1 MVMVAF
7 THDST
12 NKTWS
17 EAYEL
22 LQGVADDCSGDETNQ
37 ELTFKRDHRNR
48 THHQL
53 GEYRHL
59 LKQNFC
65 RTDIYED

>member
-22 LQGVADDCSGDETNQ
+22 LQGVAEDCSGDES
-37 ELTFKRDHRNR
+37 
-48 THHQL
+48 
-53 GEYRHL
+53 
-59 LKQNFC
+59 
-65 RTDIYED
+65 